1 MLKITDLRKQY
12 GKVTALDGVDLQVN
26 QGETVVVM
34 GPSGCGKSTLIR
46 CINRLTEPDGGS
58 IQFAGVDVLQ
68 LENGEL
74 QDLRRSIG
82 FVFQQFNLIIAG
94 VVGVEHW
101 TRSPCA
107 PVILGLVAFT
117 LVISLWIVLLCLLKK
132 SRYGA

>member
-82 FVFQQFNLIIAG
+82 FVFQQFNLIDRLT
-94 VVGVEHW
+94 VLENVMFHLV
-101 TRSPCA
+101 
-107 PVILGLVAFT
+107 LGGMDREKAAQLAEAA
-117 LVISLWIVLLCLLKK
+117 S
-132 SRYGA
+132 